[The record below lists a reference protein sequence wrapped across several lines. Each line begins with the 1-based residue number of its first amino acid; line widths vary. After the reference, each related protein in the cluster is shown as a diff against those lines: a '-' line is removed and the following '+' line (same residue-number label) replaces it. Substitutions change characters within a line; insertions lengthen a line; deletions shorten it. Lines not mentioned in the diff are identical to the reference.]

1 MTQAPADPPIRFDI
15 ERACNGTRSLNYEQS
30 VMMGSTMNS
39 NRFLAAVLLGIL
51 SACGGGDDIS
61 GPPDTPGPESFTLT
75 VAGGGAGTGR
85 VSTGPG
91 IQPGLACDLAAG
103 AAPAG
108 VCSATYP
115 EGTVVALNVTPA
127 EGSAFV
133 TWGGDAASCGTT
145 PACSI
150 TMSKDQSVT
159 AQLSSALAGVEVV
172 SSAFYPQPDFGVE
185 GAVIW
190 VVEVRNVTSQLIES
204 AEIDFTTRDA
214 AGGVLAFGSTF
225 VGPIPPGET
234 RVGQSFAD
242 YLGTEATADFQVVDV
257 IFATAPNRLGEAQIV
272 SSNWRVDPE
281 FGGDGSVIWTVEVR
295 NTTGAQLDAVQIEFS
310 TYDAAGKILAAD
322 FAFLDPIPPGE
333 TRVGEGFANYHGTE
347 ANAKFQVASVE

>member
-1 MTQAPADPPIRFDI
+1 M
-15 ERACNGTRSLNYEQS
+15 RA
-30 VMMGSTMNS
+30 
-39 NRFLAAVLLGIL
+39 NRFRAIILLGVL
-51 SACGGGDDIS
+51 SACGGGDDIG
-61 GPPDTPGPESFTLT
+61 GPPDTPGADTFTLT
-75 VAGGGAGTGR
+75 IAGGGSGSGR
-85 VSTGPG
+85 VSTPAG
-91 IQPGLACDLAAG
+91 IQPGLACDVAG
-103 AAPAG
+103 AAAPTG

-115 EGTVVALNVTPA
+115 EATVVALNVTPE

-133 TWGGDAASCGTT
+133 SWGGDAATCGTT

-150 TMSKDQSVT
+150 TMSKDQAVS
-159 AQLSSALAGVEVV
+159 AELSSALAGLQVV
-172 SSAFYPQPDFGVE
+172 SSAFYPQPNLGTE

-214 AGGVLAFGSTF
+214 AGGVLASGLTF

-257 IFATAPNRLGEAQIV
+257 LFATAPSRLGEAEIV

-281 FGGDGSVIWTVEVR
+281 SAGGAAVLWTVEVR
-295 NTTGAQLDAVQIEFS
+295 NTTGVQLEAVQVEFS

-333 TRVGEGFANYHGTE
+333 TRTAEGFANYHGLE
-347 ANAKFQVASVE
+347 ANAKFQIASVE

>member
-1 MTQAPADPPIRFDI
+1 MRADLFRGVI
-15 ERACNGTRSLNYEQS
+15 L
-30 VMMGSTMNS
+30 
-39 NRFLAAVLLGIL
+39 LAIL

-61 GPPDTPGPESFTLT
+61 GPSDTPGPDSFTLT
-75 VAGGGAGTGR
+75 IAGSGSGSGR
-85 VSTGPG
+85 VSTPADL
-91 IQPGLACDLAAG
+91 QPGLACDLSGA

-115 EGTVVALNVTPA
+115 EGTVVALNVAPE

-133 TWGGDAASCGTT
+133 SWGGDAETCGTT
-145 PACSI
+145 PACSV

-159 AQLSSALAGVEVV
+159 AQLSSAQEGVEVV
-172 SSAFYPQPDFGVE
+172 SSAFYPQPEFGLE

-204 AEIDFTTRDA
+204 VEVDMTTRDA
-214 AGGVLAFGSTF
+214 AGAALASGLTF

-242 YLGTEATADFQVVDV
+242 YVGTEATADFQVVDV
-257 IFATAPNRLGEAQIV
+257 LFATVPSRLAEAEIV

-281 FGGDGSVIWTVEVR
+281 LEGGGAVPWTVEVR
-295 NTTGAQLDAVQIEFS
+295 NTTGAQLDAVLVEFS

-322 FAFLDPIPPGE
+322 FALLDPIPPGE
-333 TRVGEGFANYHGTE
+333 TRTAEGFATYHGNE
-347 ANAKFQVASVE
+347 ANAKFQIASVE

>member
-1 MTQAPADPPIRFDI
+1 MKSSRF
-15 ERACNGTRSLNYEQS
+15 RS
-30 VMMGSTMNS
+30 
-39 NRFLAAVLLGIL
+39 AILLGIL
-51 SACGGGDDIS
+51 SACGGGDDVT
-61 GPPDTPGPESFTLT
+61 GPPPDTPPGTESFTLS
-75 VAGGGAGTGR
+75 VAGAGSGSGR
-85 VSTGPG
+85 VATPEG
-91 IQPGLACDLAAG
+91 IQPGLACDLAGA

-133 TWGGDAASCGTT
+133 TWGGDAATCGTT
-145 PACSI
+145 AACSL
-150 TMSKDQSVT
+150 TMTKDQSVT
-159 AQLSSALAGVEVV
+159 AELSSALAGVQVV

-204 AEIDFTTRDA
+204 AVVDVTTRDA
-214 AGGVLAFGSTF
+214 SGGVLAVGSTF

-242 YLGTEATADFQVVDV
+242 YLGTEVTADFQVVDV
-257 IFATAPNRLGEAQIV
+257 LFATGPSRLAEAEIV
-272 SSNWRVDPE
+272 STNWRVDPV
-281 FGGDGSVIWTVEVR
+281 FAGDGAVIWTVEVR
-295 NTTGAQLDAVQIEFS
+295 NTTGVQLETVQVEFS

-333 TRVGEGFANYHGTE
+333 TRTTEGFANYHGTE
-347 ANAKFQVASVE
+347 ANAKFQIATVE

>member
-1 MTQAPADPPIRFDI
+1 MKFSRF
-15 ERACNGTRSLNYEQS
+15 R
-30 VMMGSTMNS
+30 
-39 NRFLAAVLLGIL
+39 AAVLLGIL

-61 GPPDTPGPESFTLT
+61 APPSGTDTFTLT
-75 VAGGGAGTGR
+75 IAAGGSGSGR
-85 VSTGPG
+85 VSTPAGL
-91 IQPGLACDLAAG
+91 QPGLSCDLAG
-103 AAPAG
+103 SAAPAG
-108 VCSATYP
+108 ICSATYP

-150 TMSKDQSVT
+150 TMSQDQSVT
-159 AQLSSALAGVEVV
+159 AQLSAALSGVEVV

-190 VVEVRNVTSQLIES
+190 VVEVRNVTTRLIET
-204 AEIDFTTRDA
+204 AEVDFTTHDA
-214 AGGVLAFGSTF
+214 SGGVLAVGSTF

-242 YLGTEATADFQVVDV
+242 YLGGETTADFQVVDV
-257 IFATAPNRLGEAQIV
+257 LFATTPSRLGEAAIA

-281 FGGDGSVIWTVEVR
+281 FAGDGAVVWTVEVR
-295 NTTGAQLDAVQIEFS
+295 NTTGVQLEAVQVEFS
-310 TYDAAGKILAAD
+310 TYDAAGRILAAD

-333 TRVGEGFANYHGTE
+333 TRSAEGFANYHGGAE
-347 ANAKFQVASVE
+347 ATAKFQIASVE